1 MLPMQTMLTSFLC
14 NPETLSTGPYSLSL
28 LLKRYSNIPAD
39 YDEADRLYFANLD
52 METRKSYFS

>member
-1 MLPMQTMLTSFLC
+1 MLPMQTMLTSSSM

-52 METRKSYFS
+52 METRT